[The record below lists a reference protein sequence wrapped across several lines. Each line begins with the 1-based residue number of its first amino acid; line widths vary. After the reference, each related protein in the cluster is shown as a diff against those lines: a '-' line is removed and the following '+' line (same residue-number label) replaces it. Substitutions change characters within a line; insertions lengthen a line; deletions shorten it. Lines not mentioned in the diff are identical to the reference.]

1 LTAFQATTST
11 TPVSLCVGV
20 MPLQQGA
27 DRGQA
32 AQWEVGAWTQGGNL
46 PDAKIALRST
56 AGAGVPT
63 FTFGCASGI
72 GTSACDLGAVD
83 ATSAQRLFQAEV
95 TVPVTA
101 TTVTAVSLTA
111 TGSAAGLATAPSA
124 TASMIVLAPGT
135 PTGASTSP
143 LSISSGLA
151 FPSPSVSAAGNAASL
166 FPTLAPGATE
176 RESPV
181 ANVSALGSGTPV
193 GTEVA
198 EGAGLAALGVAM
210 LLAITRVSLR
220 RPAPRHAASSTA
232 AAAPPPA
239 APAEA
244 APSEAAPSEAAPS
257 ESQEKTE

>member
-1 LTAFQATTST
+1 
-11 TPVSLCVGV
+11 

-32 AQWEVGAWTQGGNL
+32 AQWEVGAWTEGGNL
-46 PDAKIALRST
+46 PDAKIALTST

-83 ATSAQRLFQAEV
+83 STSAQRLFQAQI
-95 TVPVTA
+95 TVPLTA
-101 TTVTAVSLTA
+101 TITAVSLTA

-124 TASMIVLAPGT
+124 SGSMIVLAPGT
-135 PTGASTSP
+135 PTGSTSP
-143 LSISSGLA
+143 LSVSSGLA
-151 FPSPSVSAAGNAASL
+151 FPSPSMSPGGNAASL

-176 RESPV
+176 RASPV

-220 RPAPRHAASSTA
+220 RPAPRHAASSTV

-239 APAEA
+239 APAEEGPTPA
-244 APSEAAPSEAAPS
+244 APAAPAPAAPA
-257 ESQEKTE
+257 EGQEKTE

>member
-1 LTAFQATTST
+1 
-11 TPVSLCVGV
+11 

-32 AQWEVGAWTQGGNL
+32 AQWEVGAWTEGGNL
-46 PDAKIALRST
+46 PDAKIALAST

-83 ATSAQRLFQAEV
+83 STSAQRLFQAEV
-95 TVPVTA
+95 TVPLTA
-101 TTVTAVSLTA
+101 TTITAVSLTA
-111 TGSAAGLATAPSA
+111 TGSAVGLVTAPSA
-124 TASMIVLAPGT
+124 SASMIVLAPGT
-135 PTGASTSP
+135 PTGSTSP

-151 FPSPSVSAAGNAASL
+151 FPSPSVSPGGNAASL

-220 RPAPRHAASSTA
+220 RPAPRHAANSTV

-239 APAEA
+239 APAEEGPAPA
-244 APSEAAPSEAAPS
+244 APAPAAPV